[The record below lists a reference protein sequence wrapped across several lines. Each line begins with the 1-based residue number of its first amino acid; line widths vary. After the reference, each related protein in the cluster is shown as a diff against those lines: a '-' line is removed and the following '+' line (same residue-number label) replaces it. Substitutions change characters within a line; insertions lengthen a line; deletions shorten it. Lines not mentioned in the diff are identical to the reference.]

1 MRITRELSGSF
12 QIANLLGMI
21 LVVTGHY
28 TTHYMLKPGDW
39 NFLVQEFYCNSM
51 TRSVVPFFAL
61 AAGLFLLINY
71 NGLAD
76 YKRSLRNRF
85 SSLFIPYVAASLVI
99 FVISRALLA
108 LVGKASWNLDAH
120 QLLDA
125 ILLHP
130 VSVQFWY
137 LRDLILLIVISPLIF
152 EITRRTGW
160 LLSAL
165 LGVLWL
171 FEIQPFP
178 LAASLVIFV
187 ISRAL
192 LALVGKASWNLDA
205 HQLLDAILLH
215 PVSVQFWYLRDL
227 ILLIVISPLIFE
239 ITRRTGWLLSALLG
253 VLWLFEIQPFPLVAG
268 WYLVQIETLLF
279 FSLGAYF
286 AINIERLERGFR
298 VICQRRVLAPLTVL
312 WLALIALR
320 IYIDPTIDL
329 WYVHRYTLESL
340 LLWKAA
346 IIVGLP
352 VLIGIASHVVNRT
365 TLYLSSFTFFM
376 FLFHLMPL
384 NLVINKICNT
394 IMGEAYAWYLSA
406 PIALVTVTATAWFFD
421 RHLPS
426 TYEFL
431 TGGRSV
437 SKMMR
442 RAYSDDKPAPT
453 PG

>member
-1 MRITRELSGSF
+1 VRITRELSGSF

-61 AAGLFLLINY
+61 AAGLFLLISY

-137 LRDLILLIVISPLIF
+137 LRDLL
-152 EITRRTGW
+152 
-160 LLSAL
+160 
-165 LGVLWL
+165 
-171 FEIQPFP
+171 
-178 LAASLVIFV
+178 
-187 ISRAL
+187 
-192 LALVGKASWNLDA
+192 
-205 HQLLDAILLH
+205 
-215 PVSVQFWYLRDL
+215 
-227 ILLIVISPLIFE
+227 LLIVISPLIFE